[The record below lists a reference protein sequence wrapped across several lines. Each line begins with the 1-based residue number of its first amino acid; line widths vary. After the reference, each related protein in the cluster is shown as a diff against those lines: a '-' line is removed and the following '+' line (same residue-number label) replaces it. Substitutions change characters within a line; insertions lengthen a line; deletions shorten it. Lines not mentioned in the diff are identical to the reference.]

1 MNQYSILTD
10 LKETFSNDLPPIEV
24 VDHLLPLSL
33 PAQIIFYPPDALEP
47 RIGVEDSG
55 DKSIIRAN
63 RQRLRDWL
71 ATNIDVQYGKTAVS
85 VEEGPDSVKVH
96 FKDGTSVTGDS
107 LVGADGAHS
116 AIRRNLFSS
125 AGKEDPLQHLPLVMI
140 TGELKLQTADME
152 RQMELGHSCYV
163 AGYHQTGNL
172 FVGLNSVSAD
182 GKTGDYYWAVVY
194 PDEAARERD
203 HWTKEASKEKL
214 FQFARDKIAHLHP
227 RFLEIVDKT
236 EVDNMVL
243 PPLTFQDIELET
255 LPVGRVTLLGDS
267 AHCMTPCK

>member
-1 MNQYSILTD
+1 M
-10 LKETFSNDLPPIEV
+10 

-47 RIGVEDSG
+47 RIGVEDPG
-55 DKSIIRAN
+55 DKSIIRVN

-71 ATNIDVQYGKTAVS
+71 ATNIDIQYGKTAVAFD
-85 VEEGPDSVKVH
+85 EGADSVTVH
-96 FKDGTSVTGDS
+96 FKDGTSVTGDF

-116 AIRRNLFSS
+116 AIRRSLLASV
-125 AGKEDPLQHLPLVMI
+125 GREDPLQHLPLVMI
-140 TGELKLQTADME
+140 TGEIRLQTADME

-194 PDEAARERD
+194 PDEAARERN
-203 HWTKEASKEKL
+203 HWTKEASKEEL
-214 FQFARDKIAHLHP
+214 FRFARDKIAHLHP

-236 EVDNMVL
+236 EVSNMVL

-255 LPVGRVTLLGDS
+255 LPVGRTTLLGDS